1 MLVEKEVV
9 EQLIPQ
15 KYPMAMVDGLIEQT
29 ETSTTSRLI
38 LNPSNIFCKDG
49 FFVEAGLIENMAQTA
64 ALRSGY
70 EASLKKEKPLVGFIG
85 SLKRIKIHKLP
96 QDTDTIETTITI
108 LNSLMNV
115 LIIKGE
121 VFCKGSLMAE
131 GEMNIFL
138 QNKVVKS

>member
-1 MLVEKEVV
+1 MLVEKEEV
-9 EQLIPQ
+9 EYLIPQ
-15 KYPMAMVDGLIEQT
+15 KYPMTMVDGLIEQN
-29 ETSTTSRLI
+29 EDSTKSRLI
-38 LNPSNIFCKDG
+38 LNSSNIFCKDG
-49 FFVEAGLIENMAQTA
+49 FFSEAGLIENMAQTA

-70 EASLKKEKPLVGFIG
+70 EAQLKNEKPAIGFIG
-85 SLKRIKIHKLP
+85 ALKRIKIHKLP
-96 QDTDTIETTITI
+96 KDSEMIETKITI
-108 LNSLMNV
+108 LNNLMNV

>member
-1 MLVEKEVV
+1 MLVEKEKVI
-9 EQLIPQ
+9 QLIPQ

-29 ETSTTSRLI
+29 EDSTTSRLI
-38 LNPSNIFCKDG
+38 LNSSNIFCEDG
-49 FFVEAGLIENMAQTA
+49 FFIEAGLVENMAQTA

-70 EASLKKEKPLVGFIG
+70 EAATKNQKPSLGFIG
-85 SLKRIKIHKLP
+85 SLKRMKIYKLP
-96 QDTDTIETTITI
+96 QDTDTLETTITV

-121 VFCKGSLMAE
+121 VFCKGSLMAK

-138 QNKVVKS
+138 QEV

>member
-15 KYPMAMVDGLIEQT
+15 KCPMVMVDGLIEQT
-29 ETSTTSRLI
+29 ETSTTSRFN
-38 LNPSNIFCKDG
+38 LNPSNIFCKNG
-49 FFVEAGLIENMAQTA
+49 YFTEAGLIENIAQTA

-70 EASLKKEKPLVGFIG
+70 EAMLKNQKPLVGFIG
-85 SLKRIKIHKLP
+85 SLKRINIHELP
-96 QDTDTIETTITI
+96 QDTDTLKTTITI

-121 VFCKGSLMAE
+121 VLCKGSLMAE

-138 QNKVVKS
+138 QEV